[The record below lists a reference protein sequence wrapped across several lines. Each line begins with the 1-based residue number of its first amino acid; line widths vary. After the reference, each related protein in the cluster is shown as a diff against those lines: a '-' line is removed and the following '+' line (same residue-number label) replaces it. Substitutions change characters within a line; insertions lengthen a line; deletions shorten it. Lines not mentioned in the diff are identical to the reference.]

1 MSREKK
7 RMGVGL
13 AVAVERDSK
22 DLFPH
27 KGCQTS
33 PGFPAASVE
42 NEDCAWIIGNYFFRL
57 PRSPTSGLDSWN
69 TCL

>member
-42 NEDCAWIIGNYFFRL
+42 NEDCA
-57 PRSPTSGLDSWN
+57 
-69 TCL
+69 